1 MLTRPP
7 DEVPV
12 NDPELTLRAML
23 ERAGLQ
29 GYLPQHPIDLGRPL
43 GATVPD
49 FFYESRNTDI
59 YAGLCIYL
67 DGMSQRLHGR
77 PETRQRDRE
86 IREEL
91 RNQGFEVVEIQYGQL
106 SDRDAMAQHFF
117 RIGRFLLGRDVAQR
131 LRSDYS
137 WFEAPEEAS
146 APPSRS
152 KP

>member
-12 NDPELTLRAML
+12 NDPELTLRTML

-29 GYLPQHPIDLGRPL
+29 GFLPQHPIELGRPL
-43 GATVPD
+43 GTTVPD

-86 IREEL
+86 IRGEL
-91 RNQGFEVVEIQYGQL
+91 RNH
-106 SDRDAMAQHFF
+106 RDTKS
-117 RIGRFLLGRDVAQR
+117 
-131 LRSDYS
+131 LRSS
-137 WFEAPEEAS
+137 TGNFPTATRWRSISSAS
-146 APPSRS
+146 LASCWGVTLHNA
-152 KP
+152 